1 MKSSI
6 EDKKVREFLLS
17 EKDFFLRNED
27 LLCLLKLSHPN
38 TRGSVSLLEK
48 QNGLLR
54 KSLEE
59 NRKELDSLKEIATRN
74 HETLNKIFE
83 WVLRVAFYTSK
94 RKDVSSFLKITRECF
109 NLDIVS
115 ILLLKDLKGFE
126 ELAERGEFP
135 HRYSELFRNVEKL
148 DASLITSSNSEIVY
162 WKKFIK
168 KGKFSHV
175 RGSGSEYAGMAVLPL
190 RRTNRGGHVQG
201 VLVLAS
207 TEARRFDE
215 NLGTYFLNVISEFS
229 SSVILE
235 K

>member
-6 EDKKVREFLLS
+6 EEQKVRKFLLS
-17 EKDFFLRNED
+17 DKDFFLRNED

-48 QNGLLR
+48 QNKLLR

-59 NRKELDSLKEIATRN
+59 NRKELGSLKEIAKRN
-74 HETLNKIFE
+74 HEILNKIFA
-83 WVLRVAFYTSK
+83 WVIKVVFSNSKKQNITNFLR
-94 RKDVSSFLKITRECF
+94 ITRESF

-115 ILLLKDLKGFE
+115 LLLLKDLKGLD
-126 ELAERGEFP
+126 ELSSKKEFP
-135 HRYSELFRNVEKL
+135 CGYAQLSRNIKKL
-148 DASLITSSNSEIVY
+148 KASLITSSNSEIVF
-162 WKKFIK
+162 WKTFIK

-175 RGSGSEYAGMAVLPL
+175 RGSGGKYAGITVLPL
-190 RRTNRGGHVQG
+190 RRIPGGHVQG

-207 TEARRFDE
+207 TEANRFDE
-215 NLGTYFLNVISEFS
+215 KLGTYFLDIISEFS
-229 SSVILE
+229 SSIILE

>member
-17 EKDFFLRNED
+17 EKDFFRRNED

-83 WVLRVAFYTSK
+83 WVLRITFYTPT
-94 RKDVSSFLKITRECF
+94 RKNISSFLKITRESF

-115 ILLLKDLKGFE
+115 LILLKDLKGFE
-126 ELAERGEFP
+126 ELASRGDFP
-135 HRYSELFRNVEKL
+135 HRYSELSRNIKKL
-148 DASLITSSNSEIVY
+148 NASLITNSNNEIVY

-175 RGSGSEYAGMAVLPL
+175 RSSGAEYAGMAVLPL
-190 RRTNRGGHVQG
+190 RKTNGGHARG

-207 TEARRFDE
+207 TEAGRFDE

-229 SSVILE
+229 SSIILE

>member
-6 EDKKVREFLLS
+6 EEQKVREFLLN

-48 QNGLLR
+48 QNKLLR

-59 NRKELDSLKEIATRN
+59 NRKEFGSLKEIATRN
-74 HETLNKIFE
+74 HETLGKIFE
-83 WVLRVAFYTSK
+83 WIFNIVFYDSK
-94 RKDVSSFLKITRECF
+94 KKDISSFLKITRKSF

-115 ILLLKDLKGFE
+115 ILLLKDLKEFE
-126 ELAERGEFP
+126 TLASREEFP
-135 HRYSELFRNVEKL
+135 CRYSELSRNIKKL
-148 DASLITSSNSEIVY
+148 KASLITSSNSEIAY

-168 KGKFSHV
+168 KGKFSYV
-175 RGSGSEYAGMAVLPL
+175 RSSGTEYAGMAVLPL
-190 RRTNRGGHVQG
+190 RRTNGGQVQG

-207 TEARRFDE
+207 TDTKRFDE
-215 NLGTYFLNVISEFS
+215 NLGTFFLNIISEFS
-229 SSVILE
+229 SSIVLE

>member
-6 EDKKVREFLLS
+6 DEQKVREFLLN

-48 QNGLLR
+48 QNKLLR

-59 NRKELDSLKEIATRN
+59 NRKEFGSLKEIATRN
-74 HETLNKIFE
+74 HETLGKIFE
-83 WVLRVAFYTSK
+83 WIFNIVFYDSK
-94 RKDVSSFLKITRECF
+94 KKDISSFLKITRKSF

-115 ILLLKDLKGFE
+115 ILLLKDLKEFE
-126 ELAERGEFP
+126 TLASREEFP
-135 HRYSELFRNVEKL
+135 CRYSELSRNIKKL
-148 DASLITSSNSEIVY
+148 KASLITSSNGEIAY

-168 KGKFSHV
+168 KGKFSYV
-175 RGSGSEYAGMAVLPL
+175 RSSGTEYAGMAVLPL
-190 RRTNRGGHVQG
+190 RRTNGGQVQG

-207 TEARRFDE
+207 TDTKRFDE
-215 NLGTYFLNVISEFS
+215 NLGTFFLNIISEFS
-229 SSVILE
+229 SSIVLE

>member
-6 EDKKVREFLLS
+6 EEKKVREFLLS

-48 QNGLLR
+48 QNRLLR

-59 NRKELDSLKEIATRN
+59 NRKEFYSLKEIANQN
-74 HETLNKIFE
+74 HETLNKIFK
-83 WVLRVAFYTSK
+83 WILNIVFYTSK
-94 RKDVSSFLKITRECF
+94 KKDISNFLKITRESF

-126 ELAERGEFP
+126 DLADRGEFP
-135 HRYSELFRNVEKL
+135 HRYSELSRNIKKL
-148 DASLITSSNSEIVY
+148 KASLITSSNSEIVF

-168 KGKFSHV
+168 KGKFSYV
-175 RGSGSEYAGMAVLPL
+175 RSSGSEYAGMAVLPL

-215 NLGTYFLNVISEFS
+215 NLGTYFLNIIAEFS
-229 SSVILE
+229 SSIILE

>member
-1 MKSSI
+1 MKNSI
-6 EDKKVREFLLS
+6 GEKKVREFLLS
-17 EKDFFLRNED
+17 EKDFFLKNED

-48 QNGLLR
+48 QNRLLR

-59 NRKELDSLKEIATRN
+59 SRKELDSLKEIATRN

-83 WVLRVAFYTSK
+83 WVLNVVFCSSK
-94 RKDVSSFLKITRECF
+94 KKDISSFLKITRESF

-115 ILLLKDLKGFE
+115 VLLLKDLKGIE
-126 ELAERGEFP
+126 ELASREKSP
-135 HRYSELFRNVEKL
+135 CSYSELSRNIKKL
-148 DASLITSSNSEIVY
+148 KASLVTSSNSEIVY

-175 RGSGSEYAGMAVLPL
+175 RSSRAEYAGMAVLPL
-190 RRTNRGGHVQG
+190 KKTNGGYVQG
-201 VLVLAS
+201 VMVLAS

-215 NLGTYFLNVISEFS
+215 NLGTYFLNIISEFS
-229 SSVILE
+229 SSIILE

>member
-6 EDKKVREFLLS
+6 EEQKVREFLLG

-48 QNGLLR
+48 QNKLLR
-54 KSLEE
+54 KLLEE
-59 NRKELDSLKEIATRN
+59 NRKELCSLKEIAAKN

-83 WVLRVAFYTSK
+83 WVIKVVSHTSK
-94 RKDVSSFLKITRECF
+94 KKDISSFLRITRESF

-115 ILLLKDLKGFE
+115 ILLLKDLKGSE
-126 ELAERGEFP
+126 ELASREKFP
-135 HRYSELFRNVEKL
+135 GKYSELSRTIRKL
-148 DASLITSSNSEIVY
+148 KASLITSSNSEIVY

-168 KGKFSHV
+168 KGKFSHA
-175 RGSGSEYAGMAVLPL
+175 RGSGAEYAGMAVLPL
-190 RRTNRGGHVQG
+190 SRTNGRYVQG
-201 VLVLAS
+201 ALVLAS

-215 NLGTYFLNVISEFS
+215 NLGTYFLNFISEFS
-229 SSVILE
+229 SSIVLE

>member
-6 EDKKVREFLLS
+6 EEQKVRKFLLS

-48 QNGLLR
+48 QNKLLR

-59 NRKELDSLKEIATRN
+59 NRKELGSLKEIAKRN

-83 WVLRVAFYTSK
+83 WVIKVVFRNSGK
-94 RKDVSSFLKITRECF
+94 KDISSFLRITRESF

-115 ILLLKDLKGFE
+115 LLLLKDLKGFD
-126 ELAERGEFP
+126 ELSSKEEFP
-135 HRYSELFRNVEKL
+135 RNYAELSRNIKKL
-148 DASLITSSNSEIVY
+148 KTSLITSSNSEIIY
-162 WKKFIK
+162 WKSFIK

-175 RGSGSEYAGMAVLPL
+175 RGSGVKYAGMAVLPL
-190 RRTNRGGHVQG
+190 RRTNGGGIQG
-201 VLVLAS
+201 ALVLAS
-207 TEARRFDE
+207 TEAKRFDE
-215 NLGTYFLNVISEFS
+215 NLGTYFLDIISEFS
-229 SSVILE
+229 SSITLG

>member
-6 EDKKVREFLLS
+6 EEQKVREFLLS

-27 LLCLLKLSHPN
+27 LLVLLKLSHPN
-38 TRGSVSLLEK
+38 TQGSVSLLEK
-48 QNGLLR
+48 QNRLLR

-59 NRKELDSLKEIATRN
+59 NKKELGSLKEIVTRN

-83 WVLRVAFYTSK
+83 WVLSVVFYTTEK
-94 RKDVSSFLKITRECF
+94 KDITSFLKTTRKSF
-109 NLDIVS
+109 NLDMVS

-126 ELAERGEFP
+126 KLGSGEEFP
-135 HRYSELFRNVEKL
+135 CRYSELSRNIKKL
-148 DASLITSSNSEIVY
+148 KVSMITSSDREIAY

-175 RGSGSEYAGMAVLPL
+175 RNSGSEYAGIAVLPL
-190 RRTNRGGHVQG
+190 RRTNRGHVQG

-207 TEARRFDE
+207 TEAKRFDE
-215 NLGTYFLNVISEFS
+215 NLGTYFLNIISEFS
-229 SSVILE
+229 SSIILE

>member
-1 MKSSI
+1 MKRSI
-6 EDKKVREFLLS
+6 EDKKVREFLLN

-27 LLCLLKLSHPN
+27 LLCLLKLSHRN

-48 QNGLLR
+48 QNRLLR

-59 NRKELDSLKEIATRN
+59 NKKELDSLKEIATQN
-74 HETLNKIFE
+74 HETLNKIFK
-83 WVLRVAFYTSK
+83 WVLRVVFHPSR
-94 RKDVSSFLKITRECF
+94 RKDISSFLKITRESF

-126 ELAERGEFP
+126 ELTSKGEFP
-135 HRYSELFRNVEKL
+135 HRYSELSRNIKKL
-148 DASLITSSNSEIVY
+148 NASLITSSSREIVY
-162 WKKFIK
+162 WKKFIR

-175 RGSGSEYAGMAVLPL
+175 RSSGAEYVGMAVLPL
-190 RRTNRGGHVQG
+190 RRTNGGHVQG

-229 SSVILE
+229 SSIILE

>member
-6 EDKKVREFLLS
+6 EEQKIREFLIS

-27 LLCLLKLSHPN
+27 LLYLLKVSHPN

-48 QNGLLR
+48 QNKLLR

-59 NRKELDSLKEIATRN
+59 NKKELGSLREIVTKN

-83 WVLRVAFYTSK
+83 WVVKVVLHNSKKKDISRFLRTT
-94 RKDVSSFLKITRECF
+94 RKSFD
-109 NLDIVS
+109 LDIVS
-115 ILLLKDLKGFE
+115 ILLLKDLKCFE
-126 ELAERGEFP
+126 ELTSGEEFD
-135 HRYSELFRNVEKL
+135 REYLELSRSIKKL
-148 DASLITSSNSEIVY
+148 KVSMITSSNKEIAY

-168 KGKFSHV
+168 KGKFSHL
-175 RGSGSEYAGMAVLPL
+175 RSSGAEYAGMAILPL
-190 RRTNRGGHVQG
+190 RVTNRRHVQG

-207 TEARRFDE
+207 TEAKRFDE

-229 SSVILE
+229 SSIILE
-235 K
+235 R

>member
-6 EDKKVREFLLS
+6 EEKKVREFLLS

-27 LLCLLKLSHPN
+27 LLVLLKLSHPN

-48 QNGLLR
+48 QNRLLR

-59 NRKELDSLKEIATRN
+59 NKKELGSLKEIVTRN

-83 WVLRVAFYTSK
+83 WVLSIVFYTSK
-94 RKDVSSFLKITRECF
+94 KKDITSFLKTTRKSF
-109 NLDIVS
+109 NLDMVS

-126 ELAERGEFP
+126 ELASGEEFP
-135 HRYSELFRNVEKL
+135 RRYSELSRNIKKL
-148 DASLITSSNSEIVY
+148 KVSMITSSDRDIAY

-175 RGSGSEYAGMAVLPL
+175 RNSGADYAGIAVLPL
-190 RRTNRGGHVQG
+190 RRAKRGHVQG

-207 TEARRFDE
+207 TEAERFDE
-215 NLGTYFLNVISEFS
+215 NLGTYFLNIISEFS
-229 SSVILE
+229 SFIILE
-235 K
+235 E

>member
-6 EDKKVREFLLS
+6 EEQKVREFLLS

-27 LLCLLKLSHPN
+27 LLVLLKLSHPN

-48 QNGLLR
+48 QNRLLR

-59 NRKELDSLKEIATRN
+59 NKKELGSFKEIVTRN

-83 WVLRVAFYTSK
+83 WVLSIVFYTS
-94 RKDVSSFLKITRECF
+94 RKKDITSFLKTTRKSF
-109 NLDIVS
+109 NLDMVS

-126 ELAERGEFP
+126 ELASGEKIP
-135 HRYSELFRNVEKL
+135 RRYSELSRNIKKL
-148 DASLITSSNSEIVY
+148 NVSMSTSSDREIAY

-175 RGSGSEYAGMAVLPL
+175 RSSGSEYAGIAVLPL
-190 RRTNRGGHVQG
+190 RRTNRGHVQG

-207 TEARRFDE
+207 TEAKRFDE
-215 NLGTYFLNVISEFS
+215 NLGTYFLNIISEFS
-229 SSVILE
+229 SFVILE

>member
-6 EDKKVREFLLS
+6 EDKKVREFLLN

-94 RKDVSSFLKITRECF
+94 RKDISSFLKTTRECF

-115 ILLLKDLKGFE
+115 ILLLK
-126 ELAERGEFP
+126 
-135 HRYSELFRNVEKL
+135 EKL
-148 DASLITSSNSEIVY
+148 T
-162 WKKFIK
+162 
-168 KGKFSHV
+168 
-175 RGSGSEYAGMAVLPL
+175 
-190 RRTNRGGHVQG
+190 
-201 VLVLAS
+201 
-207 TEARRFDE
+207 
-215 NLGTYFLNVISEFS
+215 
-229 SSVILE
+229 
-235 K
+235 